1 MTGRERV
8 FAMMEGREVD
18 HLPLMP
24 ITMMFAGDL
33 AGVKYREY
41 VTNFEVLAEAQIQ
54 TAETFGFDYVSA
66 ISDPTREAP
75 DCGAALQWFDN
86 QPPAID
92 ESNALLQGP
101 DDLRKLSV
109 PDPLGGGRMHDRVKG

>member
-33 AGVKYREY
+33 AGVKYGEY
-41 VTNFEVLAEAQIQ
+41 EL
-54 TAETFGFDYVSA
+54 
-66 ISDPTREAP
+66 
-75 DCGAALQWFDN
+75 
-86 QPPAID
+86 
-92 ESNALLQGP
+92 
-101 DDLRKLSV
+101 
-109 PDPLGGGRMHDRVKG
+109 